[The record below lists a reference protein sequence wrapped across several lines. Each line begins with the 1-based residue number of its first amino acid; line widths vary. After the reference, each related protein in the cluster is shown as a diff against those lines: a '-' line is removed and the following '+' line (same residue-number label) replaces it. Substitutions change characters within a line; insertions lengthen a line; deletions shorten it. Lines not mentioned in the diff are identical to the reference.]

1 MLFECLIVGLGGF
14 VGSVLRYLMG
24 FIKVHESTTFPVNT
38 FFINMLG
45 VLLISFIAYYITNST
60 SANVDSSTLKYMILF
75 LKVGVCG
82 GFTTFSTFALET
94 GDLLK
99 TGNVEVAFVYVLLSV
114 VVGVSLIFL
123 PDLLFKSVK
132 SLKSPF

>member
-24 FIKVHESTTFPVNT
+24 FINVHESTTFPINT

-60 SANVDSSTLKYMILF
+60 SANINSSTLKYMILF

-123 PDLLFKSVK
+123 PDLLIKSV
-132 SLKSPF
+132 

>member
-24 FIKVHESTTFPVNT
+24 FINVHESTTFPINT

-60 SANVDSSTLKYMILF
+60 SANINSSTLKYMILF

-123 PDLLFKSVK
+123 PDLLFKSV
-132 SLKSPF
+132 

>member
-24 FIKVHESTTFPVNT
+24 FINVHESTTFPVNT

-123 PDLLFKSVK
+123 PDLLFKSV
-132 SLKSPF
+132 

>member
-1 MLFECLIVGLGGF
+1 MYFECLIVGLGGF
-14 VGSVLRYLMG
+14 VGSILRYLMG
-24 FIKVHESTTFPVNT
+24 FIRLQESTTFPVNT
-38 FFINMLG
+38 FLINMLG
-45 VLLISFIAYYITNST
+45 VCLISFIAYYITHST
-60 SANVDSSTLKYMILF
+60 SANVDSSTLKYLILF

-99 TGNVEVAFVYVLLSV
+99 MGNVEVAFVYVLLSV

-123 PDLLFKSVK
+123 PDLLFKSI
-132 SLKSPF
+132 

>member
-24 FIKVHESTTFPVNT
+24 FINVHESTTFPVNT

-60 SANVDSSTLKYMILF
+60 SANIDSSTLKYMILF

-123 PDLLFKSVK
+123 PDLLFKSV
-132 SLKSPF
+132 

>member
-123 PDLLFKSVK
+123 PDLLFKSV
-132 SLKSPF
+132 

>member
-24 FIKVHESTTFPVNT
+24 FINVHESTTFPVNT

-60 SANVDSSTLKYMILF
+60 SANIDSSTLKYMILF

-114 VVGVSLIFL
+114 IVGVSLIFL
-123 PDLLFKSVK
+123 PDLLFKSV
-132 SLKSPF
+132 